1 MSDEK
6 NYVRCPEVGE
16 GNFDSE
22 VLRCKQPALVVFGA
36 SWSKPCQVVQS
47 VLSELDI
54 ECAGKVRILRV
65 NVDDNPELGV
75 WYAIESI
82 PTLLGFV
89 AGKVCFRIIGTASK
103 HAILSKFE
111 EFRTNLESP

>member
-1 MSDEK
+1 MSDE
-6 NYVRCPEVGE
+6 NNNVRCPEVGE

-22 VLRCKQPALVVFGA
+22 VLRSKQPALVVFGA
-36 SWSKPCQVVQS
+36 PWSKPCQIVQS

-54 ECAGKVRILRV
+54 ECAGKVRIFQV
-65 NVDDNPELGV
+65 NVDDDPYLGI

-103 HAILSKFE
+103 QAILSKFK
-111 EFRTNLESP
+111 EFRTNPENP